1 MGYSKNNSKT
11 AKTILTER
19 FIAIQAHLG
28 KQEKSQNKQTNF
40 TSKRTTKR
48 RKNKIQITKRK
59 ETKIGTEINEIET
72 IVKD

>member
-1 MGYSKNNSKT
+1 MGYGKNNSKR
-11 AKTILTER
+11 AKTILKER

-48 RKNKIQITKRK
+48 RKNKI
-59 ETKIGTEINEIET
+59 
-72 IVKD
+72 